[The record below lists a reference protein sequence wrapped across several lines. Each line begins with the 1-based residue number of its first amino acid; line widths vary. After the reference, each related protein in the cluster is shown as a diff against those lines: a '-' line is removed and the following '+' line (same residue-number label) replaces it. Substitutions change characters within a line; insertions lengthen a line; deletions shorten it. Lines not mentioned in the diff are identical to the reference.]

1 MLKSLLLLLLLS
13 FYGFAFNTDDIASNF
28 DESTQ
33 LHIIKRLDLDKDFI
47 YDTPYNNLKN
57 DLKQIDIISFKK
69 AIEKNPEIFFTL
81 KKLIRQSD
89 VPDLFLYM
97 AMIESQFLIHAKS
110 HKKAVGLW
118 QILPSTA
125 KLLKL
130 KITPNIDERRDP
142 IKSTQAAIRYLS
154 YLHKRFK
161 KWYLAAMAYNCGETR
176 LAHAIKKAESD
187 NIFALLDPRYSYLP
201 KETKD
206 YIRRLLVSALIAQS
220 APVQKTIQNLRKKTQ
235 PLLPHTLT
243 KTYRIRDLAQIY
255 HIPPKKF
262 KHFNAH
268 IKKDPIS
275 AKSTIY
281 LPKSLLSEY
290 RTKAKGLYTPPK
302 DMTLYHI
309 AQKFHLSFLALQ
321 KLNPNI
327 HLFAKANQSVKLPIA
342 ITPKEALI
350 HFKPL
355 IEKKQIN
362 DHHTIPTHFTFPYVV
377 QPNDTLFTISLRFNN
392 KITTIQ
398 RLNPKIGYHLEEN
411 QTIKLMR

>member
-1 MLKSLLLLLLLS
+1 MLKTLLLLFLFNFHS
-13 FYGFAFNTDDIASNF
+13 FAFDMKDIASNF

-47 YDTPYNNLKN
+47 YDTPYNNLLN
-57 DLKQIDIISFKK
+57 ELKQIDIISFKK

-81 KKLIRQSD
+81 KQIIRKSD

-110 HKKAVGLW
+110 QKKAVGLW

-130 KITPNIDERRDP
+130 KMTPQIDERRDP

-161 KWYLAAMAYNCGETR
+161 KWYLAALAYNCGETR
-176 LAHAIKKAESD
+176 LSRAIKKAQSD
-187 NIFALLDPRYSYLP
+187 DIFALLDPRYSYLP

-206 YIRRLLVSALIAQS
+206 YIRRLIVSALIAQS
-220 APVQKTIQNLRKKTQ
+220 APVQKTIRTLRKKTQ
-235 PLLPHTLT
+235 PLLPHSLT
-243 KTYRIRDLAQIY
+243 KTYHISDLAQIY
-255 HIPPKKF
+255 HITPKKF

-268 IKKDPIS
+268 IKKDPIK

-290 RTKAKGLYTPPK
+290 RAKAKGLYTPPK

-321 KLNPNI
+321 KLNPDI
-327 HLFAKANQSVKLPIA
+327 HLFAKAGQKIKLPA
-342 ITPKEALI
+342 KVEKEHTIT
-350 HFKPL
+350 FKPL
-355 IEKKQIN
+355 IAQKRGHN
-362 DHHTIPTHFTFPYVV
+362 TPTHFTFPYVV
-377 QPNDTLFTISLRFNN
+377 QPNDTLLTISLKFNN

-398 RLNPKIGYHLEEN
+398 RLNPNIGYRLETN
-411 QTIKLMR
+411 QTILLMR